1 MKNLKEN
8 TKPTG
13 KKVWDKPRKIVI
25 VTTFLWRS
33 SAASIH
39 FEPVGTD

>member
-1 MKNLKEN
+1 MENLTEN

-25 VTTFLWRS
+25 VTFPTYRRPS
-33 SAASIH
+33 K
-39 FEPVGTD
+39 G